1 MKALVVDDS
10 MTIRRIVI
18 KALGIVGINEATEA
32 GDGMEAVKALQGGG
46 YDLILL
52 DWNMPKM
59 SGIDA
64 LRAIRQS
71 GNKTPVIM
79 VTTEAEKSRV
89 IEAIKA
95 GANDYLIKP
104 FSPDQLAAK
113 VKHVVGAAAPA
124 GG

>member
-10 MTIRRIVI
+10 LTIRRIVI
-18 KALGIVGINEATEA
+18 KALGIVGITDATEA
-32 GDGMEAVKALQGGG
+32 GDGMEAVKAATTTDF
-46 YDLILL
+46 DLILL

-64 LRAIRQS
+64 LRALRQA
-71 GNKTPVIM
+71 GKKTPVIM

-89 IEAIKA
+89 IEAIKT

-113 VKHVVGAAAPA
+113 VKGVIGAPA
-124 GG
+124 T

>member
-18 KALGIVGINEATEA
+18 KALGLVGITETVEA
-32 GDGMEAVKALQGGG
+32 GDGLEAVKALQAGGF
-46 YDLILL
+46 DLILL

-79 VTTEAEKSRV
+79 VTTEAEKQRV
-89 IEAIKA
+89 IEAIKT

-113 VKHVVGAAAPA
+113 VKNLVGAASAA
-124 GG
+124 G

>member
-18 KALGIVGINEATEA
+18 KALALAGINEATEA
-32 GDGMEAVKALQGGG
+32 SDGLEALEAIKSGAQFAV
-46 YDLILL
+46 ILL

-59 SGIDA
+59 SGIETLRA
-64 LRAIRQS
+64 LRQA
-71 GNKTPVIM
+71 GVKTPVIM

-89 IEAIKA
+89 IEAIKT

-113 VKHVVGAAAPA
+113 VKGLLATAAAT
-124 GG
+124 